1 LIMGDLAVDNAFTEK
16 WIKSVSELSRLKIG
30 GLSVKCPV
38 CGKRGIAFPYWVPK
52 LAEKPIFVCHTRYH
66 KLASVCEMNREQRR
80 SIREQVKL
88 NKEDIRTLMKNFRPF
103 LLFSGGQDSLSML
116 SYIKSVNGRR
126 KNGLTALH
134 VNTSAGIPGVER
146 YVKRVCKKLDLDLEI
161 VKPERD
167 FFSLAKKWGIPSPKS
182 RWCCKTLKIRPIR
195 DYLKTVHEPKMVVDG
210 IRAAESTTRAKYL
223 PLWFHPGF
231 GCLSLSPIFFWTDQ
245 EVKDFIRKNKL
256 PMIRKNGIPG
266 SAECFCG
273 AYATREDF
281 EILLDNHPDLFDK
294 LSEVE
299 KANNYGYTFIY
310 EKGVKTPLKNLKRKK
325 SKRAKT
331 KRKS

>member
-1 LIMGDLAVDNAFTEK
+1 MTTYSIIEPLNDGK
-16 WIKSVSELSRLKIG
+16 WVATVERLSSLKLG
-30 GLSVKCPV
+30 GLVVKCPK
-38 CGKRGIAFPYWVPK
+38 CSKKGIAFPYWIPK
-52 LAEKPIFVCHTRYH
+52 ATEKPIFVCHTRYH
-66 KLASVCEMNREQRR
+66 KLVSVCEMDREQRKLV
-80 SIREQVKL
+80 REKVKL
-88 NKEDIRTLMKNFRPF
+88 KKEDIRVLMKHFRPF

-116 SYIKSVNGRR
+116 GYIKRVNGRR
-126 KNGLTALH
+126 KTGLTALH
-134 VNTSAGIPGVER
+134 VDTTAGIPEVER
-146 YVKRVCKKLDLDLEI
+146 YVKRVCNKFDLDLEI

-210 IRAAESTTRAKYL
+210 IRAAESTARAKYL

-231 GCLSLSPIFFWTDQ
+231 NCLSLSPIFYWSNE
-245 EVKDFIRKNKL
+245 EVKDFICKNKL
-256 PMIRKNGIPG
+256 PTIRKNGLAG

-281 EILLDNHPDLFDK
+281 EILQDSHPDLFDK
-294 LSEVE
+294 LLEVE

-310 EKGVKTPLKNLKRKK
+310 ENGVKTPLKKLKRKK
-325 SKRAKT
+325 SKNAKT
-331 KRKS
+331 RRK